1 MDNVNNSFGPKYGKI
16 GPADNKSYK
25 NTSFFNGSYPSSY
38 GDAMPSLNLPP
49 EINSTIKENPYRT
62 NVEIEKDEVVLP
74 PDMSALFKAKGKKH
88 YDGGINVDLQPN
100 SFVFSDDKSLA
111 FDKHD
116 HNAFELKAGGN
127 FNKYNNTPAAVLVR
141 NIDPKH
147 YNKMVANVSNVK
159 GDELGKKTSA
169 LMLQKY
175 IGTIGNVAYLQEKKK
190 GFPQGIPSFSNGSAP
205 VYDDDLKNQIM
216 QQKQY
221 AKYGG
226 NINPYNEKM
235 QHGGTPTDTK
245 SLMDLLYNNLNKTKD
260 DGYGSTSPYLAP
272 TQVNQ
277 PQAQTSH
284 PSGNPYGPPIV
295 PYRSA
300 HTPQGSVTPTGKSSF
315 FDKGPDYLQSWEK
328 VIPGV
333 SQMSN
338 KDAQSAIYN
347 YTLKNNPNQAIAMW
361 KDAGL
366 TNQGRTMPDL
376 VNMTDKDANGKPLYT
391 FNNTEFTPDK
401 LKSLE
406 GAYVDGDFGYR
417 QLPYTQGPDLN
428 RFKGSMKVNIIPGQ
442 QTIDPPQPGDVNGPA
457 QSGKDIN
464 WQFTPWQKVSQ
475 GWNALQYADAKRYMP
490 YRSQDQA
497 SYIDPA
503 LVNPQQAI
511 GDMQASAN
519 QQLAGINTLNPVLR
533 NAQAAGTYSQYLDKV
548 PQVQSQYDN
557 QNVGIMNQAREYNN
571 QIKNNETATN
581 MDNDQKYYDQS
592 VVGQQ
597 NFDDLKS
604 YLGNQWMNNVLGDV
618 NTDQSLAYNELTQK
632 NPAYGYD
639 FKSGNFYRNPMN
651 ILDAPDNGN
660 NAALKQITDQI
671 DKISDPKQKADAYL
685 KLYGLNTLG
694 PKFAAAEDS
703 RSQQK
708 RGGMIRKN
716 PYKKSK

>member
-38 GDAMPSLNLPP
+38 GDDMPSLNIQP
-49 EINSTIKENPYRT
+49 EINSTIKENPYKT

-88 YDGGINVDLQPN
+88 YNGGINVDLKPN
-100 SFVFSDDKSLA
+100 SFVFSDDKTLA

-116 HNAFELKAGGN
+116 HDAFELKTGGN
-127 FNKYNNTPAAVLVR
+127 FNKYNNTPAAVLIR

-147 YNKMVANVSNVK
+147 YNKMVSNISNIK
-159 GDELGKKTSA
+159 GDELAKKTSA

-175 IGTIGNVAYLQEKKK
+175 VGTIGNVAYLQEKKK
-190 GFPQGIPSFSNGSAP
+190 GFPQGIPSFSEGTAP
-205 VYDDDLKNQIM
+205 VYDDGLKNEIM

-226 NINPYNEKM
+226 NINPYM
-235 QHGGTPTDTK
+235 QKGGQLGDQDFLNYLHNLKTNVR
-245 SLMDLLYNNLNKTKD
+245 NNIPNPAPETYLNQ
-260 DGYGSTSPYLAP
+260 P
-272 TQVNQ
+272 TQNLPPVSQPVHPARNQ
-277 PQAQTSH
+277 
-284 PSGNPYGPPIV
+284 YGPPIN
-295 PYRSA
+295 PYLRSN
-300 HTPQGSVTPTGKSSF
+300 TPQGAVTPTGKSSF
-315 FDKGPDYLQSWEK
+315 FQQGPGYLQSWEK

-333 SQMSN
+333 SKMSN
-338 KDAQSAIYN
+338 KDAQTAIYN
-347 YTLKNNPNQAIAMW
+347 YTLKNNPNQAIHMW

-428 RFKGSMKVNIIPGQ
+428 RFKGSAKVNIIPGQ
-442 QTIDPPQPGDVNGPA
+442 QTEDIPNPIPGQVNGPA
-457 QSGKDIN
+457 QSGKNVN
-464 WQFTPWQKVSQ
+464 WQFTPWQRISQ
-475 GWNALQYADAKRYMP
+475 GWDALQYADAKRYMP

-511 GDMQASAN
+511 GDMQSSAN

-533 NAQAAGTYSQYLDKV
+533 NAQAAATYGQYLDRV

-571 QIKNNETATN
+571 QIKNNETMTN

-592 VVGQQ
+592 VIGQQ
-597 NFDDLKS
+597 NFDNLKS
-604 YLGNQWMNNVLGDV
+604 YLGNQWMNNVQGDV
-618 NTDQSLAYNELTQK
+618 QSDQALAYNELTQK
-632 NPAYGYD
+632 NPAYNFD
-639 FKSGNFYRNPMN
+639 FKTGNFSRNPVN
-651 ILDAPDNGN
+651 ILDVPSNGSS
-660 NAALKQITDQI
+660 AALKQITDQI

-694 PKFAAAEDS
+694 PKFAAAEQS
-703 RSQQK
+703 NSQQK
-708 RGGMIRKN
+708 KGGTIKRN
-716 PYKKSK
+716 PYKKMK